1 MIDEQPYILVSY
13 QAKIILPMCEYL
25 PTPVP
30 AFSRHVGPDPPT
42 GAPLFNDVMV

>member
-30 AFSRHVGPDPPT
+30 AFSPHAGTFLLVSRSLMT
-42 GAPLFNDVMV
+42 SWFK